1 MGPVAAATSV
11 KTPTLER
18 VTVLLASLT
27 TLGLG
32 GPARRL
38 VSARTTADLVA
49 ALRQC
54 DTSGEP
60 VLLLGGGSN
69 LVVADAGFP
78 GTVVQIA
85 STGLEVKGTVVRVD
99 AGAPWDTVVAETV
112 ARGLAGLEAL
122 SGIPGSAGATPVQN
136 VGAYGQEVSDTLI
149 SVSVLD
155 RMSGQAREFAAA
167 DCGLG
172 YRTSIFRGQG
182 RYVVLEATFR
192 LRDRGGKS
200 EPIRYAELA
209 RTLGVEVG
217 EPAALRDVRQAVLE
231 LRRAKGMLIDPA
243 DPDSRSAGSFFT
255 NPVLTA
261 EEYAKACALAG
272 VELPSYEAVDGRK
285 VPAAWLIEQA
295 GFGKGWGDGRVGI
308 SSRHTLALV
317 NRGGGT
323 TAELL
328 DLARLIRAG
337 VHDRFGVMLSPEP
350 VFVGASL

>member
-1 MGPVAAATSV
+1 M
-11 KTPTLER
+11 R
-18 VTVLLASLT
+18 VTVLLSALT
-27 TLGLG
+27 TFGLG
-32 GPARRL
+32 GPAREL
-38 VSARTTADLVA
+38 VSAPTTADLVA
-49 ALRQC
+49 ALRRC

-69 LVVADAGFP
+69 LVVSDAGFP

-85 STGLEVKGTVVRVD
+85 SSGLDVNDTVVRVD
-99 AGAPWDTVVAETV
+99 AGAPWDAVVAEAV
-112 ARGLAGLEAL
+112 SRGLAGFEAL
-122 SGIPGSAGATPVQN
+122 SGIPGSAGATPIQN
-136 VGAYGQEVSDTLI
+136 VGAYGQEVSDTLV

-155 RMSGQAREFAAA
+155 RMSGQRREVAAA

-172 YRTSIFRGQG
+172 YRTSVFRGQS

-192 LRDRGGKS
+192 LYDRGGMS

-209 RTLGVEVG
+209 RTLGVPVG
-217 EPAALRDVRQAVLE
+217 EPAVLGDVREAVLG
-231 LRRAKGMLIDPA
+231 LRRAKGMVIDPD

-255 NPVLTA
+255 NPVLSA
-261 EEYAKACALAG
+261 EDYAEACARAG

-285 VPAAWLIEQA
+285 VPAAWLIEQS
-295 GFGKGWGDGRVGI
+295 GFGKGFGDGRVGI

-328 DLARLIRAG
+328 DLARVIRAG
-337 VHDRFGVMLSPEP
+337 VLDRFGVMLTPEP
-350 VFVGASL
+350 VFVGAAL

>member
-1 MGPVAAATSV
+1 
-11 KTPTLER
+11 
-18 VTVLLASLT
+18 VTVLLSSLT

-32 GPARRL
+32 GPAKRL
-38 VSARTTADLVA
+38 VRAGSTEELVA

-54 DTSGEP
+54 DTSGEQ

-69 LVVADAGFP
+69 VVVADAGFP
-78 GTVVQIA
+78 GTVVQIG
-85 STGLEVKGTVVRVD
+85 SHGLDVEDTVVRVD
-99 AGAPWDTVVAETV
+99 AGAPWDAVVAETV
-112 ARGLAGLEAL
+112 GRGLAGLEAL
-122 SGIPGSAGATPVQN
+122 SGIPGSAGATPIQN
-136 VGAYGQEVSDTLI
+136 VGAYGQEVSDTLV
-149 SVSVLD
+149 SVSVMD
-155 RMSGQAREFAAA
+155 RMSGQLREVPAA

-172 YRTSIFRGQG
+172 YRTSVFRGQG

-192 LRDRGGKS
+192 LRDRGGMS
-200 EPIRYAELA
+200 EPIRYVELA
-209 RTLGVEVG
+209 RALEVEVSERAG
-217 EPAALRDVRQAVLE
+217 LRDVRQAVLA

-261 EEYAKACALAG
+261 AEYADACVQAG
-272 VELPSYEAVDGRK
+272 LELPSYEAGEGRK

-328 DLARLIRAG
+328 ALARVIRAG
-337 VHDRFGVMLSPEP
+337 VHDRFGVMLHPEP